1 MVKFIRFIPIF
12 FMMMFLMS
20 CSTRYSSHPIQYE
33 YATFTVEIAG
43 DFVTPISADSPEK
56 YSLTTESDSFDTTN
70 VAELWHHLGIPPI
83 QTLSYNQI
91 EIAVINH
98 FSRQGWE
105 LAHFDVVT
113 AVSVRK
119 DLHTGMRYIF
129 RRPV

>member
-1 MVKFIRFIPIF
+1 MIKFIRLISIL
-12 FMMMFLMS
+12 FMMMSLMS
-20 CSTRYSSHPIQYE
+20 CSTLYSSPPIQYE

-56 YSLTTESDSFDTTN
+56 YSVTTENDSFDTTSE
-70 VAELWHHLGIPPI
+70 AELWHHLGIPPI
-83 QTLSYNQI
+83 QIFSYNQI
-91 EIAVINH
+91 EVAVINH

-105 LAHFDVVT
+105 LAHYDVVT

-129 RRPV
+129 RRPI